1 MKALTPDGHDSA
13 LTSAETV
20 VFDFSAPGC
29 APCRKVPALMENVME
44 EIHEQDIQAYEINV
58 SEAPDL
64 AARYMVLSVPTLIVF
79 KDGRETRRFNSLPSR
94 AKLLEALK

>member
-1 MKALTPDGHDSA
+1 MKSLTSSGHDAA
-13 LTSAETV
+13 LAAAKTV

-29 APCRKVPALMENVME
+29 APCRKVPALMEDVLK
-44 EIHEQDIQAYEINV
+44 EIADQDIHAYEINV

-94 AKLLEALK
+94 AKLVEALQ